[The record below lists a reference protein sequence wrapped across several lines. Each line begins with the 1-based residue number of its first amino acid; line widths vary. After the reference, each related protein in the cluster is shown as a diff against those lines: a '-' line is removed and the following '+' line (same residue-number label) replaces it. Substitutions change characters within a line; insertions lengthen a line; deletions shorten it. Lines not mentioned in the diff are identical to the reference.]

1 MRPIYRVALVSTGAI
16 LAATLL
22 DHWGYRHLF
31 TPGIYDRDWGRMLR
45 IVGFYPTWIVLAIA
59 LWMQTRNR
67 RRALLLFFA
76 PGLGGLLAEVLKLLM
91 RRERPAVMDGEY
103 VFRSF
108 TERPFSTS
116 GLALPS
122 SHALVAFSGAWMLC
136 RLYPR
141 AWPVWVG
148 LAAGCAFTRVE
159 AHAHFLSDVTV
170 AAVAAWFMVE
180 WMWRRW
186 ERRAE
191 DGTTEDSGRAETGS
205 LVSPSSVVPPS
216 VIP

>member
-1 MRPIYRVALVSTGAI
+1 MRPIYRVAVVSTVAIVAAI
-16 LAATLL
+16 LL
-22 DHWGYRHLF
+22 DQWAYQHLF
-31 TPGIYDRDWGRMLR
+31 VPGTYDHDWGRMLR

-59 LWMQTRNR
+59 LWMQERNR

-91 RRERPAVMDGEY
+91 RRERPAVMHGEY

-122 SHALVAFSGAWMLC
+122 SHGLVAFGGAWILC

-148 LAAGCAFTRVE
+148 LAAGCAYTRVR

-170 AAVAAWFMVE
+170 AAVAAWFLVE
-180 WMWRRW
+180 WMWRKW
-186 ERRAE
+186 GTGAE
-191 DGTTEDSGRAETGS
+191 PSG
-205 LVSPSSVVPPS
+205 
-216 VIP
+216 